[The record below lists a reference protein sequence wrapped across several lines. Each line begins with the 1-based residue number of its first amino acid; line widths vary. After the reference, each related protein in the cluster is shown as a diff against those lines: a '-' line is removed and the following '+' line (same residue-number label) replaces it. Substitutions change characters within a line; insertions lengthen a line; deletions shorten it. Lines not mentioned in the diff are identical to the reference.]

1 MCVCECARVSVR
13 ARGAASAVR
22 APPGAGR
29 RGSPGSGASRTELA
43 GHRGRPRRPAGRCGG
58 QSAGPVG
65 AGGGT
70 HCKCLNLRGRP
81 TGPRWGGG
89 ATGAGRGAR
98 FPGRLPERR
107 VLCPRGV
114 PGREQVGSRGDRGGL
129 FSSRGRGVG
138 GHLSF
143 STLYVPSSLFLGF
156 WDWPPPNGPRL
167 VSLWVARFWRGRRTV
182 GPAICPVAGG
192 GPFSRLRALAHGA
205 AGSGSRLCAPSGAE
219 NETRRWKLRFKD
231 DRGER
236 VPVRGVLGKESI

>member
-129 FSSRGRGVG
+129 FSSRGRGG
-138 GHLSF
+138 GGAF
-143 STLYVPSSLFLGF
+143 VIFYPVRSLL
-156 WDWPPPNGPRL
+156 PLPRL
-167 VSLWVARFWRGRRTV
+167 LGLAAAQWTETCFSLGRPFLERAEDGRASDLPRGWRRPLLPAPRPCSWRCWLRLSAVRTQRRRERN
-182 GPAICPVAGG
+182 PPVEIT
-192 GPFSRLRALAHGA
+192 F
-205 AGSGSRLCAPSGAE
+205 
-219 NETRRWKLRFKD
+219 
-231 DRGER
+231 
-236 VPVRGVLGKESI
+236 